1 MRINIRGID
10 YHAERF
16 QDNRELPDLLLLH
29 GFMGSG
35 RAFDHL
41 LEPLGAFC
49 NPVTLDLLGHGRTA
63 SVISDF
69 PFSTEEQVED
79 LRILFQELLSS
90 PFYLHGYSMGG
101 RLALQYA
108 VHHPSSLHGL
118 ILESASYGLEDDE
131 SRAERRRLDDDRAQ
145 SIEADFSGF
154 LQQWKQLPLFNT
166 PARIPVDRMRNYE
179 LMQQNQRPD
188 QLAFSLRGFG
198 TGTMP
203 CCKDQLSDLNC
214 PALLIAG
221 ALDDKFTRINREMHR
236 LMPDSRLELVEQAGH
251 RVHLEQPEVLVQLLE
266 SFITD

>member
-10 YHAERF
+10 YHTERF

-41 LEPLGAFC
+41 LEPLSTFC

-79 LRILFQELLSS
+79 LRILFHELFSS
-90 PFYLHGYSMGG
+90 PFHLYGYSMGG

-108 VHHPSSLHGL
+108 VHHPTSLRGL
-118 ILESASYGLEDDE
+118 ILESASYGLEDKE
-131 SRAERRRLDDDRAQ
+131 SRAERRRLDEDRAH

-166 PARIPVDRMRNYE
+166 PARIPVDRLRNYE
-179 LMQQNQRPD
+179 SMQQNQRPD

-203 CCKDQLSDLNC
+203 CCKGAL
-214 PALLIAG
+214 PALKIPTLLIAG
-221 ALDDKFTRINREMHR
+221 SLDDKFTRINRGMHQ
-236 LMPDSRLELVEQAGH
+236 LLPKSDLEVVQQAGH
-251 RVHLEQPEVLVQLLE
+251 RVHLEQPDILVQLLE